1 MGDDMKGQAV
11 RRYWMIGAAVLAVI
25 LAAGILL
32 AAVFWPSGKEYSRGS
47 LFVGA
52 DGRLCQEECYG

>member
-1 MGDDMKGQAV
+1 MIKWKSENGGYAGMGDDMKGQAV

-32 AAVFWPSGKEYSRGS
+32 ATVF
-47 LFVGA
+47 
-52 DGRLCQEECYG
+52 GRQEKSTAGEACL